1 MQQNSCLRRETWECK
16 GCNEFTA
23 WSSLSWSQ
31 TLGEPQGDRAKA
43 GSHREELV
51 CFPVCSVAVSLL
63 SKLGHCLS
71 HPRLL
76 SDRLCLF
83 QPGNLIINE
92 FPGDGN
98 QGTQRRKAKHN
109 SVSVES
115 GHREPVCAFFSSR
128 FLLIPTGCPAPATL
142 SPPKPSTQGQVL

>member
-1 MQQNSCLRRETWECK
+1 MSSQPGAHCPGHRHWE
-16 GCNEFTA
+16 
-23 WSSLSWSQ
+23 
-31 TLGEPQGDRAKA
+31 
-43 GSHREELV
+43 SHRETEPRQGHMSGVSL
-51 CFPVCSVAVSLL
+51 FSSLL
-63 SKLGHCLS
+63 SSCQSPKLGHCLS